1 MTPVVVVTGTLS
13 ALLILWAVLA
23 LTLDRRDE
31 FACLDIEQTPEEA
44 LGWAESLGDP
54 GAGSPPWPAPADVRR
69 DGMGAQGEPATGLQR
84 PGANT
89 VPPHQ
94 AAPGPD
100 RAGADMP
107 PVTTAPCAADGVAK
121 GDSTGPGAA
130 GPRRAAG
137 RSPAEITAGPAPH
150 LGECDGGAGST
161 PAPPPAA
168 PAMCRDCADS
178 YCGRAEC
185 RSGECAC
192 PCNTWARAGED
203 VRAAGRD
210 KGGGAHE
217 AAGPAQSARPEP
229 GRLADGDLGALARTI
244 AGHLA
249 ASEALLPAWDAV
261 LAVQISRAMDSARLA
276 VTA

>member
-1 MTPVVVVTGTLS
+1 MTPVVVVTGSLS

-54 GAGSPPWPAPADVRR
+54 GAGSPPRPAPADVRR

-121 GDSTGPGAA
+121 GDSAGPGAA

-168 PAMCRDCADS
+168 P
-178 YCGRAEC
+178 
-185 RSGECAC
+185 
-192 PCNTWARAGED
+192 D
-203 VRAAGRD
+203 VPAAH
-210 KGGGAHE
+210 GA
-217 AAGPAQSARPEP
+217 
-229 GRLADGDLGALARTI
+229 GDLDALGRTI